1 MTHTEEVTVRDSKAY
16 NPPLLFLVGLLTF
29 CLGVIAAVF
38 GAVDKTAAAP
48 GPLLGPVLAWTAIT
62 ALVATLAAAALQ
74 IARSSGAK
82 DAAPPCWLVYAAVL
96 APIIP
101 GAIIVIACVRLG
113 AAIAGKPGFWSA
125 ITSVFGS

>member
-16 NPPLLFLVGLLTF
+16 QPPLLFLVGLLTF

-74 IARSSGAK
+74 ITRCLGAK
-82 DAAPPCWLVYAAVL
+82 DAPPPPGLVYVAVL

-101 GAIIVIACVRLG
+101 GVIVVIACIRLG
-113 AAIAGKPGFWSA
+113 TAIAGKAGFWPA
-125 ITSVFGS
+125 IVNVFG